1 MNSTQN
7 ILPYFEMDAEGQVQ
21 MRWPRQ
27 GGALNASLSLDEA
40 LDLQFQLATFLAQAE
55 LREWEAQTTEI
66 TEMVDECENCSQT
79 VANLG
84 QLSKKHSYLN

>member
-7 ILPYFEMDAEGQVQ
+7 IMPYFEMDAEGQIQ
-21 MRWPRQ
+21 MRWSRP

-40 LDLQFQLATFLAQAE
+40 LDLQFQLATFLAQVE

-66 TEMVDECENCSQT
+66 THMVDECENCSQT
-79 VANLG
+79 VANLE
-84 QLSKKHSYLN
+84 QLSKKHTYLN